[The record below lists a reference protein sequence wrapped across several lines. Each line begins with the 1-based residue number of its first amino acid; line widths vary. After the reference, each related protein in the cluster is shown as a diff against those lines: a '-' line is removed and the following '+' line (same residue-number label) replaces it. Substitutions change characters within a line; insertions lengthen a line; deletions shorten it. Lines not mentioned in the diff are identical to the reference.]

1 MILRIL
7 LNSFH
12 ANCLLKAVT
21 IDELVKNSFEKNY
34 DLKSLN
40 KSIQVANEQIKV
52 SKNWEN
58 PMLAFKTNNI
68 GLNKPLSNQKE
79 YGVELSQ
86 VIPIGRTLD
95 IEENIAK
102 KDRNIKQFDL
112 EDKKL
117 ELESKI
123 YEYSY
128 NILILE
134 KRYKL
139 IENYLKNIEKLE
151 ELYSSL
157 YKYQKA
163 SLNEVLNT
171 KVSYLDLKLELDNLK
186 TMIDNLYLN
195 LELISYEK
203 VQTIDENL
211 DIKEINKSSINQ
223 ELVITH
229 PKVKT
234 LEEDSSK
241 YKEMAS
247 LEEAKKYSNVTLSVE
262 YMQNAEQDYG
272 NVSVGIPLP
281 LYKTENINALKA
293 KLNSNETNDKLDS
306 FIHNLSL
313 QTNIYLNNLN
323 QSARNY
329 RLIQKEIIPLKQK
342 IQTNIENYNSFDM
355 VKPEESINNLN
366 ELITYETK
374 ALDEA
379 LKYYES
385 YSQLIYFTNKGLK

>member
-1 MILRIL
+1 MLRIL
-7 LNSFH
+7 LSSFL
-12 ANCLLKAVT
+12 ASSLLSAVT

-86 VIPIGRTLD
+86 VIPIGNRLD
-95 IEENIAK
+95 IEKSIAQ
-102 KDRNIKQFDL
+102 KDRNIKEFDL

-186 TMIDNLYLN
+186 TTIDNLYLN

-203 VQTIDENL
+203 VQTIDDRI
-211 DIKEINKSSINQ
+211 DIKEINKASINQ
-223 ELVITH
+223 ELIITH

-293 KLNSNETNDKLDS
+293 KLNANETNDKLDS

-355 VKPEESINNLN
+355 VKPEESIKNLN

>member
-1 MILRIL
+1 MLRIL
-7 LNSFH
+7 LSSFL
-12 ANCLLKAVT
+12 ASSLLSAVT

-86 VIPIGRTLD
+86 VIPIGNRLD
-95 IEENIAK
+95 IEKSIAQ
-102 KDRNIKQFDL
+102 KDRNIKEFDL

-151 ELYSSL
+151 ELYTSL

-186 TMIDNLYLN
+186 TTIDNLYLN

-211 DIKEINKSSINQ
+211 DIKEINKASINQ
-223 ELVITH
+223 ELISTH

-262 YMQNAEQDYG
+262 YMQNQEQDYG

-293 KLNSNETNDKLDS
+293 KLNANETNDKLDS
-306 FIHNLSL
+306 FTHNLSL

-342 IQTNIENYNSFDM
+342 IQENIENYNSFDM

>member
-1 MILRIL
+1 MLRIL
-7 LNSFH
+7 LSSFL
-12 ANCLLKAVT
+12 ASSLLSAVT

-86 VIPIGRTLD
+86 VIPIGNRLD
-95 IEENIAK
+95 IEKSIAQ
-102 KDRNIKQFDL
+102 KDRNIKEFDL

-186 TMIDNLYLN
+186 TTIDNLYLN

-203 VQTIDENL
+203 VQTIDDRI
-211 DIKEINKSSINQ
+211 DIKEINKASINQ
-223 ELVITH
+223 ELIITH

-247 LEEAKKYSNVTLSVE
+247 LEEAKKYSNVTLRVE
-262 YMQNAEQDYG
+262 YMQNDEQDYG
-272 NVSVGIPLP
+272 NITVGIPLP

-306 FIHNLSL
+306 FMHNLSL
-313 QTNIYLNNLN
+313 QINIYLNNLN

-342 IQTNIENYNSFDM
+342 IQENIENYNSFDM

>member
-1 MILRIL
+1 MLRIL
-7 LNSFH
+7 LSSFL
-12 ANCLLKAVT
+12 ASSLLSAVT

-86 VIPIGRTLD
+86 VIPIGNRLD
-95 IEENIAK
+95 IEKSIAQ
-102 KDRNIKQFDL
+102 KDRNIKEFDL

-128 NILILE
+128 NILILD

-186 TMIDNLYLN
+186 TTIDNLYLN

-203 VQTIDENL
+203 VQTIDDRI
-211 DIKEINKSSINQ
+211 DIKEINKASINQ
-223 ELVITH
+223 ELIITH

-342 IQTNIENYNSFDM
+342 IQENIENYNSFDM

>member
-1 MILRIL
+1 MLRIL
-7 LNSFH
+7 LSSFL
-12 ANCLLKAVT
+12 ASSLLSAVT

-79 YGVELSQ
+79 YGIELSQ
-86 VIPIGRTLD
+86 VIPLGNRLD
-95 IEENIAK
+95 IEESIAS
-102 KDRNIKQFDL
+102 KDRNIKVFDL

-139 IENYLKNIEKLE
+139 IENYLKNIEKLQ

-157 YKYQKA
+157 YKYEKA

-203 VQTIDENL
+203 VQNIDENI
-211 DIKEINKSSINQ
+211 DIKEINKASINQ
-223 ELVITH
+223 EFNLSH

-234 LEEDSSK
+234 LQEDSLK
-241 YKEMAS
+241 YKDMAN

-262 YMQNAEQDYG
+262 YMQNQEQDYA
-272 NVSVGIPLP
+272 NVTVGIPLP
-281 LYKTENINALKA
+281 LYKTENVNALKA

-306 FIHNLSL
+306 FLHNLSL
-313 QTNIYLNNLN
+313 QSDIYLNNLN

-342 IQTNIENYNSFDM
+342 IQENIENYNSFDI
-355 VKPEESINNLN
+355 VKPQESIDNLN

-385 YSQLIYFTNKGLK
+385 YSQLIYFTNRGLK

>member
-1 MILRIL
+1 MLRIL
-7 LNSFH
+7 LSSFL
-12 ANCLLKAVT
+12 ASSLLSAVT

-79 YGVELSQ
+79 YGIELSQ
-86 VIPIGRTLD
+86 VIPLGNRLD
-95 IEENIAK
+95 IEESIAS
-102 KDRNIKQFDL
+102 KDRNIKVFDL

-139 IENYLKNIEKLE
+139 IENYLKNIEKLQ

-157 YKYQKA
+157 YKYEKA

-203 VQTIDENL
+203 VQTIDENI
-211 DIKEINKSSINQ
+211 DIKEINKASINQ
-223 ELVITH
+223 EFNLSH

-234 LEEDSSK
+234 LQEDSLK
-241 YKEMAS
+241 YKDMAK

-262 YMQNAEQDYG
+262 YMQNQEQDYA

-281 LYKTENINALKA
+281 LYKTENVNALKA

-306 FIHNLSL
+306 FLHNLSL
-313 QTNIYLNNLN
+313 QSDIYLNNLN

-329 RLIQKEIIPLKQK
+329 KLIQKEIIPLKQK
-342 IQTNIENYNSFDM
+342 IQENIENYNSFDI
-355 VKPEESINNLN
+355 VKPQESIDNLN

-385 YSQLIYFTNKGLK
+385 YSQLIYFTNRGLK

>member
-1 MILRIL
+1 MLRIL
-7 LNSFH
+7 LSSFL
-12 ANCLLKAVT
+12 ASSLLSAVT

-86 VIPIGRTLD
+86 VIPIGNRLD
-95 IEENIAK
+95 IEKSIAQ
-102 KDRNIKQFDL
+102 KDRNIKEFDL

-211 DIKEINKSSINQ
+211 DIKEINKASINQ
-223 ELVITH
+223 ELIITH

-247 LEEAKKYSNVTLSVE
+247 LEEAKKYSNVTLRVE
-262 YMQNAEQDYG
+262 YMQNDEQDYG
-272 NVSVGIPLP
+272 NITVGIPLP

-313 QTNIYLNNLN
+313 QINIYLNNLN

-329 RLIQKEIIPLKQK
+329 KLIQKEIIPLKQK
-342 IQTNIENYNSFDM
+342 IQTNIENYNSFELA
-355 VKPEESINNLN
+355 KPEESINNLN

>member
-1 MILRIL
+1 MLKIL
-7 LNSFH
+7 LSSFL
-12 ANCLLKAVT
+12 ASSLLSAVT

-34 DLKSLN
+34 DLRSLN

-79 YGVELSQ
+79 YGIELSQ
-86 VIPIGRTLD
+86 VIPLGNRLD
-95 IEENIAK
+95 IEESIAS
-102 KDRNIKQFDL
+102 KDRNIKVFDL

-139 IENYLKNIEKLE
+139 IENYLKNIEKLQ

-157 YKYQKA
+157 YKYEKA

-186 TMIDNLYLN
+186 NVIYNMYLN
-195 LELISYEK
+195 LQLITYQNTQS
-203 VQTIDENL
+203 IDES
-211 DIKEINKSSINQ
+211 IKIEEINKASINQ
-223 ELVITH
+223 EFNLTH

-234 LEEDSSK
+234 LKENSLK
-241 YKEMAS
+241 YKDMS
-247 LEEAKKYSNVTLSVE
+247 KLEEAKKYSNVTLSVE
-262 YMQNAEQDYG
+262 YMQNQEQDFA

-281 LYKTENINALKA
+281 LYRTENINALKA

-306 FIHNLSL
+306 FLHNLSL
-313 QTNIYLNNLN
+313 QSDIYLNNLN

-329 RLIQKEIIPLKQK
+329 RLIQKEIIPLSKK
-342 IQTNIENYNSFDM
+342 IQENIENYNSFDI
-355 VKPEESINNLN
+355 VKPQETIDNLN
-366 ELITYETK
+366 ELIKYETK

-385 YSQLIYFTNKGLK
+385 YSQLIYFTNRGLK

>member
-1 MILRIL
+1 MLRIL
-7 LNSFH
+7 LSSFL
-12 ANCLLKAVT
+12 ASSLLSAVT

-86 VIPIGRTLD
+86 VIPIGNRLD
-95 IEENIAK
+95 IEKSIAQ
-102 KDRNIKQFDL
+102 KDRNIKEFDL

-139 IENYLKNIEKLE
+139 IENYLKNIEKLQ

-157 YKYQKA
+157 YKYEKA

-186 TMIDNLYLN
+186 TTIDNLYLN

-203 VQTIDENL
+203 LQTIDENV
-211 DIKEINKSSINQ
+211 DIKEINKASINQ
-223 ELVITH
+223 ELVSTH

-262 YMQNAEQDYG
+262 YMQNQEQDYG

-293 KLNSNETNDKLDS
+293 KLNANETNDKLDS
-306 FIHNLSL
+306 FTHNLSL

-342 IQTNIENYNSFDM
+342 IQENIENYNSFDM

-366 ELITYETK
+366 ELINYETK

>member
-1 MILRIL
+1 MLKIL
-7 LNSFH
+7 LSSFL
-12 ANCLLKAVT
+12 ASSLLSAVT

-40 KSIQVANEQIKV
+40 KSIQVATEQIKV

-58 PMLAFKTNNI
+58 PMLALKANNI
-68 GLNKPLSNQKE
+68 GFNKPLSNQKE
-79 YGVELSQ
+79 YGVELTQ
-86 VIPIGRTLD
+86 VISIGNRLD
-95 IEENIAK
+95 IEESIAS
-102 KDRNIKQFDL
+102 KDRNIKVFDL
-112 EDKKL
+112 EDKQL

-139 IENYLKNIEKLE
+139 IENYKKNTEKLE
-151 ELYSSL
+151 ELNNSL

-163 SLNEVLNT
+163 TLNEVLNT
-171 KVSYLDLKLELDNLK
+171 KVSNLDLKLELENLR
-186 TMIDNLYLN
+186 TTIDNLYLN
-195 LELISYEK
+195 LEQITYEK
-203 VQTIDENL
+203 IQTIDENI
-211 DIKEINKSSINQ
+211 DIKEINKTSINQ
-223 ELVITH
+223 ELLDTH

-234 LEEDSSK
+234 LKEDSLK
-241 YKEMAS
+241 YKDMAS
-247 LEEAKKYSNVTLSVE
+247 LEEAKKYSDVTLSVE
-262 YMQNAEQDYG
+262 YMQNEEQDYG
-272 NVSVGIPLP
+272 NLTVGIPLP

-293 KLNSNETNDKLDS
+293 KLNSNETNDKLAS
-306 FIHNLSL
+306 FMYNLSL
-313 QTNIYLNNLN
+313 QTNIDLNNLN

-342 IQTNIENYNSFDM
+342 IQESLENYNSFDM
-355 VKPEESINNLN
+355 VKPQESITNIN

-379 LKYYES
+379 LNYYES
-385 YSQLIYFTNKGLK
+385 YSKLIYSTNKGLK

>member
-1 MILRIL
+1 MLRIL
-7 LNSFH
+7 LSSFL
-12 ANCLLKAVT
+12 ASSLLSAVT

-40 KSIQVANEQIKV
+40 KSIKVADEQIKV

-58 PMLAFKTNNI
+58 PMLAFKVNNI

-203 VQTIDENL
+203 VQTIDDRI
-211 DIKEINKSSINQ
+211 DIKEINKAFINQ
-223 ELVITH
+223 ELIITH
-229 PKVKT
+229 PKIKT

-262 YMQNAEQDYG
+262 YMQNQEQDYG
-272 NVSVGIPLP
+272 NVTVGIPLP

-293 KLNSNETNDKLDS
+293 KLNANETNDKLDS
-306 FIHNLSL
+306 FTHNLSL

-329 RLIQKEIIPLKQK
+329 KLIQKEIIPLKQK
-342 IQTNIENYNSFDM
+342 IQTNIENYNSFEL
-355 VKPEESINNLN
+355 VKPEESIKNLN

>member
-1 MILRIL
+1 MLRIL
-7 LNSFH
+7 LSSFL
-12 ANCLLKAVT
+12 ASSLLSAVT

-58 PMLAFKTNNI
+58 PMLEFKTYNI
-68 GLNKPLSNQKE
+68 GLDKPLSNQKE

-86 VIPIGRTLD
+86 VIPIGNRLD
-95 IEENIAK
+95 IEESIAL
-102 KDRNIKQFDL
+102 KDRNIKEFDL

-157 YKYQKA
+157 YKYEKA

-203 VQTIDENL
+203 VQNIDENI
-211 DIKEINKSSINQ
+211 DIKEINKASINQ

-306 FIHNLSL
+306 FTHNLSL
-313 QTNIYLNNLN
+313 QSDIYLNNLN

-342 IQTNIENYNSFDM
+342 IQENIENYNSFEL
-355 VKPEESINNLN
+355 VKPQESIENLN
-366 ELITYETK
+366 ELIKYETK

-385 YSQLIYFTNKGLK
+385 YSQLIYFTNRGLK

>member
-1 MILRIL
+1 MLRIL
-7 LNSFH
+7 LSSFL
-12 ANCLLKAVT
+12 ASSLLSAVT

-79 YGVELSQ
+79 YGIELSQ
-86 VIPIGRTLD
+86 VIPLGNRLD
-95 IEENIAK
+95 IEESIAS
-102 KDRNIKQFDL
+102 KDRNIKVFDL

-139 IENYLKNIEKLE
+139 IENYLKNIEKLQ

-157 YKYQKA
+157 YKYEKA

-186 TMIDNLYLN
+186 NVIYNMYLN
-195 LELISYEK
+195 LQLITYQNTQS
-203 VQTIDENL
+203 IDES
-211 DIKEINKSSINQ
+211 IKIEEINKASINQ
-223 ELVITH
+223 EFNLTH

-234 LEEDSSK
+234 LKENSLK
-241 YKEMAS
+241 YKDMS
-247 LEEAKKYSNVTLSVE
+247 KLEEAKKYSNVTLSVE
-262 YMQNAEQDYG
+262 YMQNQEQDFA

-281 LYKTENINALKA
+281 LYRTENINALKA

-306 FIHNLSL
+306 FLHNLSL
-313 QTNIYLNNLN
+313 QSDIYLNNLN

-342 IQTNIENYNSFDM
+342 IQENIENYNSFDI
-355 VKPEESINNLN
+355 VKPQETLDNLN
-366 ELITYETK
+366 ELINYETK

-385 YSQLIYFTNKGLK
+385 YSQLIYFTNRGLK

>member
-1 MILRIL
+1 MLRIL
-7 LNSFH
+7 LSSFL
-12 ANCLLKAVT
+12 ASSLLSAVT

-79 YGVELSQ
+79 YGVEITQ

-95 IEENIAK
+95 IEESIAQ
-102 KDRNIKQFDL
+102 KDRNIKVFDL

-139 IENYLKNIEKLE
+139 IENYLKNIEKLQ

-157 YKYQKA
+157 YKYEKA

-203 VQTIDENL
+203 VQNIDENI
-211 DIKEINKSSINQ
+211 DIKEINKASINQ
-223 ELVITH
+223 EFNLTH
-229 PKVKT
+229 PKVQT
-234 LEEDSSK
+234 LQEDSLK
-241 YKEMAS
+241 YKDMAN

-262 YMQNAEQDYG
+262 YMQNQEQDYA
-272 NVSVGIPLP
+272 NVTVGIPLP
-281 LYKTENINALKA
+281 LYKTENVNALKA

-306 FIHNLSL
+306 FLHNLSL
-313 QTNIYLNNLN
+313 QSDIYLNNLN

-342 IQTNIENYNSFDM
+342 IQESLENYNSFDM
-355 VKPEESINNLN
+355 VKPQESIDNLN

>member
-1 MILRIL
+1 MLKIL
-7 LNSFH
+7 LSSFL
-12 ANCLLKAVT
+12 ASSLLSAVT

-58 PMLAFKTNNI
+58 PMLEFSANNI
-68 GLNKPLSNQKE
+68 GLNKPLSNQKK
-79 YGVELSQ
+79 YGVEISQ
-86 VIPIGRTLD
+86 VIPLGNRLD
-95 IEENIAK
+95 IEESIAK
-102 KDRNIKQFDL
+102 KDKNIKEFDL

-128 NILILE
+128 NILISE
-134 KRYKL
+134 RRYKL
-139 IENYLKNIEKLE
+139 IENYIKNIEKLQ

-157 YKYQKA
+157 YKYEKA
-163 SLNEVLNT
+163 TLNEVLNT
-171 KVSYLDLKLELDNLK
+171 KVSYLDSKLELDNLK
-186 TMIDNLYLN
+186 TIIDNLYLN
-195 LELISYEK
+195 LELISYQK
-203 VQTIDENL
+203 VQSIDESI
-211 DIKEINKSSINQ
+211 DIKEIHKSSINK
-223 ELVITH
+223 ELNLTH

-234 LEEDSSK
+234 LQEDSLRFK
-241 YKEMAS
+241 DMAS
-247 LEEAKKYSNVTLSVE
+247 LEEAKKYSDVTVSVE
-262 YMQNAEQDYG
+262 YMQNDEQDFA

-281 LYKTENINALKA
+281 LYKTEHVNALKA
-293 KLNSNETNDKLDS
+293 KLNSNETNDKLGS
-306 FIHNLSL
+306 YLHNLSL
-313 QTNIYLNNLN
+313 QSDIYLNNLN

-329 RLIQKEIIPLKQK
+329 RLIQKEIIPLNKK
-342 IQTNIENYNSFDM
+342 IQENIENYNSLDM

-366 ELITYETK
+366 ELINYETK